1 MPEPTEHPAI
11 QRVRDAAARK
21 GVELDIRTFDEST
34 HTAEDAARTVNAELG
49 QIVKSLVF
57 VAPRED
63 GELEPVICLV
73 SGPNR
78 VDLARLAA
86 VTGSLDIRRSTAREA
101 QELTGFVIGGI
112 PPFGHSRPVRAV
124 MDPDLTRF
132 QVVWAAAG
140 TPTAVFPVP
149 PGTLR
154 ILANATVAPI
164 TEERRAADIEAEA
177 QARATASDAQA
188 AASAVSPQPAGA
200 TAASA
205 PAGSAS
211 PGASSNAGA

>member
-1 MPEPTEHPAI
+1 VPEPIDHVGI

-21 GVELDIRTFDEST
+21 GVSLEIRVFDEST
-34 HTAEDAARTVNAELG
+34 HTAADAAATVDAELG

-57 VAPRED
+57 VIPTDD
-63 GELEPVICLV
+63 GGLEPVIALV

-86 VTGSLDIRRSTAREA
+86 VTGERDIRRATAREA
-101 QELTGFVIGGI
+101 QELTGFSIGGI
-112 PPFGHSRPVRAV
+112 PPFGHTRPVRTI
-124 MDPDLTRF
+124 MDPDLGRF

-164 TEERRAADIEAEA
+164 TEERRPADLEAEREA
-177 QARATASDAQA
+177 VDARSELVGG
-188 AASAVSPQPAGA
+188 ASA
-200 TAASA
+200 T
-205 PAGSAS
+205 
-211 PGASSNAGA
+211 NAGA

>member
-1 MPEPTEHPAI
+1 MPEPSDHAGI

-21 GVELDIRTFDEST
+21 GVELDVRVFEAST
-34 HTAEDAARTVNAELG
+34 HTAADAAATVDAELG

-57 VAPRED
+57 VAPTDD
-63 GELEPVICLV
+63 GTLEPILCLV

-86 VTGSLDIRRSTAREA
+86 VTGERDIRRATAREA

-112 PPFGHSRPVRAV
+112 PPFGHTRPVRTV
-124 MDPDLTRF
+124 MDPDLGRF

-154 ILANATVAPI
+154 ILANAMVAPI

-177 QARATASDAQA
+177 RPGRDGDAGGGGG
-188 AASAVSPQPAGA
+188 VGGLVGGGA
-200 TAASA
+200 TA
-205 PAGSAS
+205 
-211 PGASSNAGA
+211 SNAGA

>member
-1 MPEPTEHPAI
+1 MPEQSDHPAI
-11 QRVRDAAARK
+11 QRVREAAARK
-21 GVELDIRTFDEST
+21 GVDLDVRTFDEST

-86 VTGSLDIRRSTAREA
+86 VTGELDIRRSTAREA

-112 PPFGHSRPVRAV
+112 PPFGHSRPVRTV
-124 MDPDLTRF
+124 MDPDLTRY

-154 ILANATVAPI
+154 ILSNATVAPI
-164 TEERRAADIEAEA
+164 AEERRAADIEAEA
-177 QARATASDAQA
+177 QARLA
-188 AASAVSPQPAGA
+188 AANGAATSGAAAGA
-200 TAASA
+200 ASS
-205 PAGSAS
+205 GGAS
-211 PGASSNAGA
+211 PVQKEPASTNAGA